1 MPCINQ
7 LGVASDCRT
16 HKCFLQTIFLY
27 LYKIFVYIYFF
38 INKYFISVYI
48 YYIYRE
54 IYRYIQ
60 IYIYI
65 YNIYYMYIYIY
76 IYILYIYIY
85 IYIYL
90 SIKHRQCTFLS
101 MKVFV
106 CVVSV
111 CLFMN
116 IHLSGYISFVFK
128 LIKIKRL
135 HQKLSYLQPK
145 LSATAGP
152 PMPSPK
158 IYFGRDIQ
166 LKSY

>member
-60 IYIYI
+60 IYIY
-65 YNIYYMYIYIY
+65 NIYYI
-76 IYILYIYIY
+76 YIYIY

-158 IYFGRDIQ
+158 IYFGSDIQ

>member
-60 IYIYI
+60 IYIY
-65 YNIYYMYIYIY
+65 NIYYIY

-85 IYIYL
+85 IYI
-90 SIKHRQCTFLS
+90 
-101 MKVFV
+101 FV
-106 CVVSV
+106 HKTSPMHFFVHESV
-111 CLFMN
+111 CICGECVLVYEYP
-116 IHLSGYISFVFK
+116 SVWVYIFCFQ
-128 LIKIKRL
+128 IN
-135 HQKLSYLQPK
+135 
-145 LSATAGP
+145 
-152 PMPSPK
+152 
-158 IYFGRDIQ
+158 
-166 LKSY
+166 